1 MRLTRSQSRQRNRD
15 ALIDAALVEMAERG
29 YQQARLDDIAERA
42 ELTTGAVYSIFGSK
56 RNLLLAVVARY
67 ADELDGLL
75 AELSDPRL
83 SLAEVLTGCADAFH
97 LVATASDA
105 RRRVAFELELAG
117 LMLRDPTVLALTTT
131 GRLAALFVGRS
142 FTGGEVTA
150 EQAEQLAPALGA
162 LLGGLVRRAVLEP
175 GTVDQEYFRRSA
187 LALTCLLRT

>member
-15 ALIDAALVEMAERG
+15 ALLDAALVEMAERG

-75 AELSDPRL
+75 ADLSDPRL
-83 SLAEVLTGCADAFH
+83 SLDEVLTGCADAFH

-105 RRRVAFELELAG
+105 RRRFAFELELAG
-117 LMLRDPTVLALTTT
+117 LMLRDPTVMSLTTA
-131 GRLAALFVGRS
+131 GRLTKLLVGRD
-142 FTGGEVTA
+142 GHVTA
-150 EQAEQLAPALGA
+150 EQAEQLAPALAA
-162 LLGGLVRRAVLEP
+162 LLGGLVHRAVLEP

-187 LALTCLLRT
+187 LALTGLLRT

>member
-56 RNLLLAVVARY
+56 RNLLLAVVSRY
-67 ADELDGLL
+67 ADELDNQLGEL
-75 AELSDPRL
+75 ADPRL
-83 SLAEVLTGCADAFH
+83 SLDEVLTGCADAFH

-105 RRRVAFELELAG
+105 RRRFAFELELAG
-117 LMLRDPTVLALTTT
+117 LMLRDPTVMSLTTSSRLVGLLT
-131 GRLAALFVGRS
+131 GRS
-142 FTGGEVTA
+142 HPGGCVTDQ
-150 EQAEQLAPALGA
+150 QAEQLAPALAA
-162 LLGGLVRRAVLEP
+162 LLGGLVHRAVLEP

-187 LALTCLLRT
+187 RALTCLLRT

>member
-15 ALIDAALVEMAERG
+15 ALIDAALVEMADRG

-83 SLAEVLTGCADAFH
+83 SLDEVLIGCADAFH

-105 RRRVAFELELAG
+105 RRRFAFELELAG
-117 LMLRDPTVLALTTT
+117 LMLRDPTVMSLTTAS
-131 GRLAALFVGRS
+131 RLAKLLVGRD
-142 FTGGEVTA
+142 GHVTA
-150 EQAEQLAPALGA
+150 EQAEQLAPALAA

-187 LALTCLLRT
+187 LALTHLLENAR

>member
-15 ALIDAALVEMAERG
+15 ALIDAALVEMADRG

-75 AELSDPRL
+75 ADLSDPRL
-83 SLAEVLTGCADAFH
+83 SLDEVLTGCADAFH

-105 RRRVAFELELAG
+105 RRRFAFELELAG
-117 LMLRDPTVLALTTT
+117 LMLRDPTVMSLTTA
-131 GRLAALFVGRS
+131 GRLAKLLVGRD
-142 FTGGEVTA
+142 GHVTT
-150 EQAEQLAPALGA
+150 EQAEQLAPALAA
-162 LLGGLVRRAVLEP
+162 LLGGLVHRAVLEP
-175 GTVDQEYFRRSA
+175 GTVDREYFRRSA

>member
-56 RNLLLAVVARY
+56 RNLLLAVVSRY
-67 ADELDGLL
+67 ADELDGHL

-83 SLAEVLTGCADAFH
+83 SLSEVLTGCADAFH
-97 LVATASDA
+97 QVATASDA
-105 RRRVAFELELAG
+105 RRRFAFELELAG
-117 LMLRDPTVLALTTT
+117 LMLRDPTVLSLTSS
-131 GRLAALFVGRS
+131 GRLAELFVGRRHKD
-142 FTGGEVTA
+142 GEVTH
-150 EQAEQLAPALGA
+150 EQAEQLAPALAA

-175 GTVDQEYFRRSA
+175 GTVDVEYFRRSA

>member
-15 ALIDAALVEMAERG
+15 ALIDAALVEMADRG

-42 ELTTGAVYSIFGSK
+42 DLTTGAVYSIFGSK
-56 RNLLLAVVARY
+56 RNLLLAVVARH

-83 SLAEVLTGCADAFH
+83 SLDEVLTGCADAFY

-105 RRRVAFELELAG
+105 RRRFAFELELAG
-117 LMLRDPTVLALTTT
+117 LMLRDPTVMSLTTSD
-131 GRLAALFVGRS
+131 RLAKLLVGRD
-142 FTGGEVTA
+142 GHVTA
-150 EQAEQLAPALGA
+150 EQAEQLAPALAA
-162 LLGGLVRRAVLEP
+162 LLGGLVNRAVLEP

>member
-15 ALIDAALVEMAERG
+15 ALIDAALVEMADRG

-75 AELSDPRL
+75 ADLSDPRL
-83 SLAEVLTGCADAFH
+83 SLDEVLTGCADAFH

-105 RRRVAFELELAG
+105 RRRFAFELELAG
-117 LMLRDPTVLALTTT
+117 LMLRDPTVMSLTTA
-131 GRLAALFVGRS
+131 GRLAKLLVGRD
-142 FTGGEVTA
+142 GHVTA
-150 EQAEQLAPALGA
+150 EQAEQLAPALAA
-162 LLGGLVRRAVLEP
+162 LLGGLVHRAVLEP

>member
-15 ALIDAALVEMAERG
+15 ALIDAALAEMADRG

-75 AELSDPRL
+75 AELADPRL

-97 LVATASDA
+97 HVATASDA
-105 RRRVAFELELAG
+105 RHRFAFELELAG
-117 LMLRDPTVLALTTT
+117 LMLRDPTVMSLTTA
-131 GRLAALFVGRS
+131 GRLAKLLVGRDGHI
-142 FTGGEVTA
+142 TT
-150 EQAEQLAPALGA
+150 EQAEQLAPALAA
-162 LLGGLVRRAVLEP
+162 LLGGLVHRAVLEP
-175 GTVDQEYFRRSA
+175 GTVDQQYFRRSA
-187 LALTCLLRT
+187 LALSGLLRT